1 MNCFSKQRPSIFL
14 RIVHFSLLILSIS
27 CVLGGCTTPSSPSDE
42 KNSKSNT
49 SQDLGHL
56 TLPKNDGWAAAMGG
70 TTGGAS
76 AASKDIYTVT
86 NRKELVQA
94 LGGNKAPKIIIIKGN
109 INGNEDDAGKQLT
122 CDDYAT
128 DGYTLAAYLKAYA
141 PEV

>member
-122 CDDYAT
+122 SVGIFGWLYACR
-128 DGYTLAAYLKAYA
+128 LSQ
-141 PEV
+141 